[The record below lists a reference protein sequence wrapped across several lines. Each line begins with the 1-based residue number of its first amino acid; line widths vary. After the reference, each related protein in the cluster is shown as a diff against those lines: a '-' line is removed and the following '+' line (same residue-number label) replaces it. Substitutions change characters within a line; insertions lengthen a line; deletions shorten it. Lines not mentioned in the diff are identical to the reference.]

1 MQNQVKRWGIRVQY
15 DKNDKMITN
24 GIDRAAVKVV
34 KWLSER
40 GLTIALAE
48 SCTGGM
54 LSEAITSVSGASK
67 VYECG
72 VCSYSN
78 RIKESVLGVK
88 SSTLREYGAVSE
100 QTAIE
105 MAKGVKALA
114 SSDIAVGITGIAGPL
129 GGTDEKPVGT
139 VWVSVATDN
148 EAFAKNLM
156 LYNRGENLKRGTIRR
171 LTTYEALKMVLK
183 ALGEENESR

>member
-1 MQNQVKRWGIRVQY
+1 MQY
-15 DKNDKMITN
+15 DKSDKLITN
-24 GIDRAAVKVV
+24 SIDTTAVKVV
-34 KWLSER
+34 KWLSEH
-40 GLTIALAE
+40 GFTIAFAE

-72 VCSYSN
+72 ICSYSN

-88 SSTLREYGAVSE
+88 SSTLNEYGAVSE
-100 QTAIE
+100 QTVIE
-105 MAKGVKALA
+105 MANGVKMLA
-114 SSDIAVGITGIAGPL
+114 SSNIAVGVTGIAGPD
-129 GGTDEKPVGT
+129 GGTDKKPVGT
-139 VWVSVATDN
+139 VWVSIATDN
-148 EAFAKNLM
+148 KTFAKNLM
-156 LYNRGENLKRGTIRR
+156 LYNRGENLKRETIRR

>member
-1 MQNQVKRWGIRVQY
+1 VQY
-15 DKNDKMITN
+15 DKSDKLITN
-24 GIDRAAVKVV
+24 SIDTTAVKVV
-34 KWLSER
+34 KWLSEH
-40 GLTIALAE
+40 GFTIAFAE

-72 VCSYSN
+72 ICSYSN

-88 SSTLREYGAVSE
+88 SSTLNEYGAVSE

-105 MAKGVKALA
+105 MANGVKMLA
-114 SSDIAVGITGIAGPL
+114 SSNIAVGVTGIAGPD
-129 GGTDEKPVGT
+129 GGTDKKPVGT
-139 VWVSVATDN
+139 VWVSIATDN
-148 EAFAKNLM
+148 KTFAKNLM
-156 LYNRGENLKRGTIRR
+156 LYNRGENLKRETIRR

>member
-34 KWLSER
+34 KWLSEH

-54 LSEAITSVSGASK
+54 LSEAITSVSGASL

-105 MAKGVKALA
+105 MAKGVKVLA

>member
-1 MQNQVKRWGIRVQY
+1 MQY

-24 GIDRAAVKVV
+24 GIDMTAVKVV
-34 KWLSER
+34 KWLSEH
-40 GLTIALAE
+40 GLTIAFAE

-54 LSEAITSVSGASK
+54 LSESITSVSGASK
-67 VYECG
+67 IYECG
-72 VCSYSN
+72 ICSYSN
-78 RIKESVLGVK
+78 RIKESILGVK
-88 SSTLREYGAVSE
+88 SCTLREYGAVSE

-114 SSDIAVGITGIAGPL
+114 SSNIAVGVTGIAGPL

-139 VWVSVATDN
+139 VWVSVVTDN
-148 EAFAKNLM
+148 KTFAKNLM
-156 LYNRGENLKRGTIRR
+156 LYNRGDNLNRETIRR

-183 ALGEENESR
+183 ALGEENELR